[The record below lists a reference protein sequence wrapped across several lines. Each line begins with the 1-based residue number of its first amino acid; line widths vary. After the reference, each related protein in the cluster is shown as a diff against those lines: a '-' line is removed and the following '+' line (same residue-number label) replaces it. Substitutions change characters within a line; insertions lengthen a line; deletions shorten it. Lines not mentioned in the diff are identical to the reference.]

1 MTQASE
7 GDLDTDSLLMP
18 EMINLESA
26 GLCHSKHIASQGKK
40 NYNFFSGIS
49 KFCAFGLLL
58 AASLMHPTA
67 VFSHTCKSVNATIH
81 QCNVINTNFDGSLNE
96 LHHMV
101 LAAGKSN
108 NETYT
113 FKEMLKQ
120 DDTADFF

>member
-1 MTQASE
+1 MQNKGDGLPPTVTQDSEGDGLPSMTQASE

-58 AASLMHPTA
+58 AASLMQPTE
-67 VFSHTCKSVNATIH
+67 VFSHVCKSVNASIH
-81 QCNVINTNFDGSLNE
+81 QCNVINANFDG
-96 LHHMV
+96 
-101 LAAGKSN
+101 
-108 NETYT
+108 
-113 FKEMLKQ
+113 
-120 DDTADFF
+120 